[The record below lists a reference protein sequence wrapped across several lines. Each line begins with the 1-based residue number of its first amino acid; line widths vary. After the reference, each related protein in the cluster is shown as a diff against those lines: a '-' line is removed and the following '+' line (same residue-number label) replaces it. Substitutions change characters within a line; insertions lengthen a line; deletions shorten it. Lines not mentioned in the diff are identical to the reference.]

1 MQRCKFCDDYRYIK
15 KMEKKSIDRSNADP
29 DCEVEIRRYYRVA
42 IVSGVKR
49 RIKNESS
56 RWSRGGTSVHGRYP
70 IRFCPMCGRK
80 L

>member
-15 KMEKKSIDRSNADP
+15 KIEQKSIDRDNADP
-29 DCEVEIRRYYRVA
+29 DCKVETRRYYRVA
-42 IVSGVKR
+42 IISDWKR
-49 RIKNESS
+49 RTKNESS
-56 RWSRGGTSVHGRYP
+56 RWSRSAMSTHGRYP